1 MCVLMIGVYLCPC
14 HAPSVSGF
22 QILYFEQFPGGQASM
37 ARFLLHEGASVSRR
51 APLVLLALAFL
62 AGLLVGCF
70 FHTPAELDS
79 VSWMRRV
86 AEAPVSVVSL
96 LSVTLLPFLFSAF
109 AVYVSQ
115 YWLLVP
121 IAFWKAMSFSRVACW
136 ITAAY
141 GSAGWLMRFLLMFT
155 DLFTLPLLVLF
166 WLRYGG
172 KGRRLTALS
181 ALLYCMVAVAIG
193 SIDFW
198 IISPFLAGL

>member
-1 MCVLMIGVYLCPC
+1 MIRREGTLFVVFQNRK
-14 HAPSVSGF
+14 VST
-22 QILYFEQFPGGQASM
+22 II
-37 ARFLLHEGASVSRR
+37 
-51 APLVLLALAFL
+51 LAFCWC
-62 AGLLVGCF
+62 AGLLTGCF
-70 FHTPAELDS
+70 LANHAGNIHS
-79 VSWMRRV
+79 SMMRRAV
-86 AEAPVSVVSL
+86 SCPVSIASLVVL
-96 LSVTLLPFLFSAF
+96 LLPFLFSAF

-121 IAFWKAMSFSRVACW
+121 IVFWKAMSFSRVACW

-181 ALLYCMVAVAIG
+181 ALAYCAAAVSIG
-193 SIDFW
+193 SVDFW